1 MKQIFR
7 NIFAE
12 PTPKYTVGESIFFR
26 EAFVGIS
33 EGTILSVKTNI
44 FHRVTYIVEKRFEDT
59 RTLFEVLEDDIFK
72 MI

>member
-12 PTPKYTVGESIFFR
+12 PIPKYTIGEPVFFR
-26 EAFVGIS
+26 EPFMGIS
-33 EGTILSVKTNI
+33 EGKILSVKTNI
-44 FHRVTYIVEKRFEDT
+44 FHRVTYIIEARFMNT

-72 MI
+72 IN

>member
-12 PTPKYTVGESIFFR
+12 PIPKFKVNEEVYFR

-33 EGTILSVKTNI
+33 EGKILSVKTNI
-44 FHRVTYIVEKRFEDT
+44 FHRVTYIIQKQCEEKQ
-59 RTLFEVLEDDIFK
+59 LFEILEDDIFK
-72 MI
+72 GHQ